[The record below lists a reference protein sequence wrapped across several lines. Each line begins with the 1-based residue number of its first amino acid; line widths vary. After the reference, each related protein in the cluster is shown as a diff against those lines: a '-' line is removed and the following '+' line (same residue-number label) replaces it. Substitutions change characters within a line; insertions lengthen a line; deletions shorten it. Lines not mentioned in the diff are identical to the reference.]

1 MAETSKP
8 RTPRK
13 KAADAEVAAK
23 PKPAAEAKPRKA
35 AAAKPAEA
43 KTAKTAA
50 EAKPKKAPAAKP
62 AEAQPA
68 AKPAAKVADKAPAK
82 PRKKAAA
89 GTTMVQKPSAPSLE
103 ERQRWVATAAYHK
116 AEKRGFAP
124 GYEVQDWLEAEAEI
138 DQLIGK
144 A

>member
-8 RTPRK
+8 KTARK
-13 KAADAEVAAK
+13 KTSDTEVAAK
-23 PKPAAEAKPRKA
+23 PKKAAEARPAAVKA
-35 AAAKPAEA
+35 PAR
-43 KTAKTAA
+43 TAKAAA
-50 EAKPKKAPAAKP
+50 EAKPKKAAVAKP
-62 AEAQPA
+62 AEAKAPA
-68 AKPAAKVADKAPAK
+68 KAADKAPAK

-89 GTTMVQKPSAPSLE
+89 EATMVQKPSAPSLE
-103 ERQRWVATAAYHK
+103 ERQRWVATAAYHR

-124 GYEVQDWLEAEAEI
+124 GYAIQDWLEAEAEI